1 MNERRTLYFTGHVQ
15 GVGFRYTTQRIARNF
30 EVVGY
35 VQNLPDGRVCIVAEG
50 SSAEL
55 AAFVSQI
62 QSTLSE
68 YVSDVTMERTS
79 ATREFDS
86 FSIRR

>member
-1 MNERRTLYFTGHVQ
+1 MNERRTLHFTGHVQ
-15 GVGFRYTTQRIARNF
+15 GVGFRYTTQRIANGF
-30 EVVGY
+30 EVGGFVE
-35 VQNLPDGRVCIVAEG
+35 NLPDGRVRVVAEG

-55 AAFVSQI
+55 AAFVAQI

-68 YVSDVTMERTS
+68 NISDVTMERAA
-79 ATREFDS
+79 ATREFNS